1 MKIVKKIVIVIL
13 LNLVSFYYIS
23 NATKIAAEQTND
35 EFIEISIYS
44 EIDIFNV
51 DLELYKAIPN
61 VVEGEIVSFE
71 DVFYEKINLDKN
83 KTTIERPSEYFYLK
97 IDLSTLP
104 IGYGVDKR
112 SYFIDKTKNK
122 IELQIL

>member
-23 NATKIAAEQTND
+23 NAKKIAAEQTND

-51 DLELYKAIPN
+51 GLELYQAIPN
-61 VVEGEIVSFE
+61 VEDGKIVSL
-71 DVFYEKINLDKN
+71 KIIFMKN
-83 KTTIERPSEYFYLK
+83 KFR
-97 IDLSTLP
+97 
-104 IGYGVDKR
+104 
-112 SYFIDKTKNK
+112 
-122 IELQIL
+122 

>member
-23 NATKIAAEQTND
+23 NAKKIAAEQTND

-61 VVEGEIVSFE
+61 VVEGEMLV
-71 DVFYEKINLDKN
+71 
-83 KTTIERPSEYFYLK
+83 LK
-97 IDLSTLP
+97 MFFM
-104 IGYGVDKR
+104 K
-112 SYFIDKTKNK
+112 K
-122 IELQIL
+122 